1 MGFTKNI
8 LTNTML
14 DTYNQL
20 IALQIKFPS
29 HNLLAEE
36 GILI

>member
-8 LTNTML
+8 FANTL
-14 DTYNQL
+14 LNAYNQL
-20 IALQIKFPS
+20 IALQIKFSS